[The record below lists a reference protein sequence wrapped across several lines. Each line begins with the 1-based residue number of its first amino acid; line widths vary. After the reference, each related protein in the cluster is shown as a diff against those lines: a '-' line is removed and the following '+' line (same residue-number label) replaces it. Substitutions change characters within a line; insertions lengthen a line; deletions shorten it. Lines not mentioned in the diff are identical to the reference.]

1 VDEEAAIRTVLA
13 RYVETWN
20 AHDMT
25 AWARLFTDDVDYVNR
40 GGGWWKSNLENA
52 KGHRSIHD
60 MLTEQKQAMTY
71 KAVVAKIAFLSPTIA
86 LVHATWEWPGF
97 ARPARDKAKDFTG
110 VMTIIMVK
118 QRGAW
123 LIRALQNTVTV
134 TSG

>member
-25 AWARLFTDDVDYVNR
+25 AWGRLFTDDVDYVNR
-40 GGGWWKSNLENA
+40 GGGWWKSNRENV
-52 KGHRSIHD
+52 KGHQSIHD
-60 MLTEQKQAMTY
+60 VLVEQKQPMTY
-71 KAVVAKIAFLSPTIA
+71 KATVAKIAFLSPTLA
-86 LVHATWEWPGF
+86 LAHATWEWPGF
-97 ARPARDKAKDFTG
+97 ARAGDKAKDFTG

-118 QRGAW
+118 QGGTW

-134 TSG
+134 THG